1 MHSSP
6 FLIEAFIDNSFY
18 CDALFDSGC
27 LVTSAFNESLVKK
40 KGLQRM
46 PITKRELRLAEND
59 DKKRWISEIAFCEL
73 DIDGRKETVYGYVI
87 PNLAYDMILG
97 KPWMERNDVVY
108 LAKERVIRLGSGAD
122 ALMVREKGWLD
133 AHVPGAKANMVMA
146 SVFAAEI
153 RHSKKK
159 NEEIQVFA
167 ATIHD
172 INKALEVKRRMTLG
186 EITEQLSEEL
196 KHLGHVFLDDE
207 KRDLPPNRPGIDH
220 AIKLTKD
227 NNGKEKEVPW
237 GPLYGMSRDELLVLR
252 KTLSDHL
259 DKNWIRASS
268 SPGGAPVLFV
278 RKPGGGLRFC
288 VDYRGINAITE
299 KDRYPL
305 PLISETLRSL
315 AKARYFTKVD
325 VRAAFHKIRVKEGDE
340 WKTAFRTRFGLYEWL
355 VTPFGL
361 TGAPATFQ
369 RYINSTLREHLDDF
383 CSAYLDDVLIYT
395 DGSRKEHMEKVELV
409 LKKLGDAGLCLDLNK
424 CEFAVTETKYL
435 GFIIQAGQGVK
446 VDPAKVAAIREW
458 VPPTNVKGVRSFIG
472 FANFYRQFIDSFSE
486 VAAPLVS
493 LTKKGV
499 PWKWGQA
506 EERAFETLKN
516 LFITAPVLAMWDE
529 DRTTVVEC
537 DCSGW
542 ALGGTLSQVDDDGKL
557 RPVAFFSKKLSP
569 AEVNY
574 EIHDKELLAVVKC
587 LEEWRG
593 ELKSLGA
600 PFKILSDHKNLQ
612 YFMTTRKL
620 SERQV
625 RWSQMLSEFDFKLEF
640 RSGSKSGKPDAL
652 SRRQQDVPQGED
664 DDRLKS
670 RIMKLIK
677 DQWIPHTATVP
688 VAAGD
693 IAESP
698 DNVPDGSR
706 LFVQP
711 HLQELWDQAK
721 DHDSDMQ
728 EMYQALAAG
737 ERSFPPSLTKKIT
750 ISIAECEFDQRGALL
765 YRHKLCIPEWEPL
778 RTALIQKTHD
788 SHITGHP
795 GRDGTLAILS
805 REFFWPGISRDVR
818 RFCANCNVCGRSK
831 VWRER
836 KKGLLLPLPIPQ
848 RPHSELGIDFMTE
861 LPAKKSGDPRYLMV
875 IVDRLTGGVALEA
888 MNTMKAEECAE
899 RFLQCYWK
907 HHGFPRALVSDRG
920 TNWTSEF
927 WTHLCK
933 LTGIEQRLST
943 GFHPQTDGATERMN
957 QEVLTY
963 LRSFI
968 TYSQYDWPDLLPSA
982 MLAINNR
989 NTSMGMSPFFL
1000 THGYHV
1006 SPIEQFTAEESV
1018 PRRLEH
1024 RDAEKFIQRLH
1035 EGWELAQAAMAARQ
1049 QDMEDQA
1056 NRSRGPQV
1064 RFEVGDTVWLKLKN
1078 ISTPQLS
1085 KKLSWTNAMYKVRK
1099 IVSPHV
1105 VELDV
1110 PTNVHPRFHVDLL
1123 KPASQNPFPSQETD
1137 DTQPP
1142 PIEENE
1148 YGEPEYLVERILR
1161 SRQRR
1166 VGRGY
1171 RREVLVKWAG
1181 YAEPD
1186 WRPRVDFEDT
1196 EALEMFEAE
1205 FGTEDDVG
1213 NEVFIR
1219 LPTPLRLTNCTAN
1232 PDVLP
1237 VTAHAVR
1244 AFHLRARR
1252 SHNVRIFSATLHDIE
1267 KALKAKIYTDPRANC
1282 PEWLLPVIDAFD
1294 RKKASELPPN
1304 RPGIDTEIRLKPGLS
1319 PPSCPLYSMSREELL
1334 LLRKT
1339 LYDLLDAGFIRASS
1353 AEGGAP
1359 VIFVKKPGGGLRFC
1373 VDYRALNSVTEKDG
1387 YPLPLINDT
1396 LRDIAAAK
1404 YVSKVDVISA
1414 FHRLRLKEG
1423 SEAYT
1428 AFRTHLGA
1436 YEWLVTPFGLTGAP
1450 AAFQRFINHVL
1461 SRWLGISCSAYLDDV
1476 VIYSSDSRKEHRNL
1490 VCQIIRALG
1499 DAGLQLDWDKSE
1511 FESPS
1516 IKYLGFIVEPGSGIR
1531 ADPDKVKA
1539 IQEWEAPTSVRGVR
1553 SFLGFA
1559 NFYRCF
1565 VPEYSTVAAPLTL
1578 LTKKDQPFKWED
1590 EQLRS
1595 FEALKKAL
1603 VSAPL
1608 LATFDPDLPTI
1619 VEADASGW
1627 ALGGSLRQQGADSL
1641 WRPVAYF
1648 SRKLSPAEVNYPI
1661 HDKEMLAIHSCLRA
1675 WRSYLAGIPFE
1686 VHTDHQNLL
1695 YFQKQ
1700 RTLSEHRGTPT
1711 TKMAKSTEKLTK
1723 TTLSNSSIDSK
1734 TSSSSASNKID
1745 KKPTA
1750 RDETRRTTRLGL
1762 SFAQMASQEPR
1773 SDDDELLRSPSQH
1786 APVTSSMKVDAGV
1799 EDAPVVE
1806 IPLTPDSRDSDATTP
1821 TPNALDGNL
1830 FVFSQAQRDEN
1841 DTNNINNTNNTN
1853 NNNNDQVAVVQWYS
1867 TWQGFSVG
1875 YREVVGS
1882 IPTSDANFLR
1892 AVNLNWGTWG

>member
-1 MHSSP
+1 MPQQTEVNPQPDVTTFQLLQSVHQLLSSQQCSPSPTHNISWPQWDGQPSSFKRFFNQLKLRARISHRHRLTPSEICFEIFMSIPQSQQPRLDLWLDQGEAHDWDWEKLLEHINDQFTDKQAVMKAGQKLMTMRMGEAQTFNAFLQDYEYSLSACGGWHWPDRCKILFIDAALNDTLQYHLTPKKLPDDDYNKWVTKVRTIAGRVECLPQYEARYREGSSSTWYVQQPVDQEEFPIPEAAEESTDEEDTEDGPEVQVRKVQFQQKSEVAALISQLETAAKIIEKKSQQKFAEPPKPRAPWRAQSDIEKARLRQACFRCLEQGHRSFRCPKFRPAESPAEVHATTTPENHSIDKKVTRRESPTKDRHEPISPRKTKITDAPKQAISQMHSSP

-59 DKKRWISEIAFCEL
+59 EKKRWISEIAFCEL

-159 NEEIQVFA
+159 KEEIQVFA

-186 EITEQLSEEL
+186 EITEQLPEEL

-506 EERAFETLKN
+506 EESAFETLKN

-765 YRHKLCIPEWEPL
+765 YRHKLFVPEWEPL

-888 MNTMKAEECAE
+888 MNTMKAEQCAE
-899 RFLQCYWK
+899 SFLQCYWK

-1006 SPIEQFTAEESV
+1006 SPIEQVTAEESV

-1213 NEVFIR
+1213 
-1219 LPTPLRLTNCTAN
+1219 
-1232 PDVLP
+1232 
-1237 VTAHAVR
+1237 
-1244 AFHLRARR
+1244 
-1252 SHNVRIFSATLHDIE
+1252 
-1267 KALKAKIYTDPRANC
+1267 
-1282 PEWLLPVIDAFD
+1282 
-1294 RKKASELPPN
+1294 
-1304 RPGIDTEIRLKPGLS
+1304 
-1319 PPSCPLYSMSREELL
+1319 
-1334 LLRKT
+1334 
-1339 LYDLLDAGFIRASS
+1339 
-1353 AEGGAP
+1353 
-1359 VIFVKKPGGGLRFC
+1359 
-1373 VDYRALNSVTEKDG
+1373 
-1387 YPLPLINDT
+1387 
-1396 LRDIAAAK
+1396 
-1404 YVSKVDVISA
+1404 
-1414 FHRLRLKEG
+1414 
-1423 SEAYT
+1423 
-1428 AFRTHLGA
+1428 
-1436 YEWLVTPFGLTGAP
+1436 
-1450 AAFQRFINHVL
+1450 
-1461 SRWLGISCSAYLDDV
+1461 
-1476 VIYSSDSRKEHRNL
+1476 
-1490 VCQIIRALG
+1490 
-1499 DAGLQLDWDKSE
+1499 
-1511 FESPS
+1511 
-1516 IKYLGFIVEPGSGIR
+1516 
-1531 ADPDKVKA
+1531 
-1539 IQEWEAPTSVRGVR
+1539 
-1553 SFLGFA
+1553 
-1559 NFYRCF
+1559 
-1565 VPEYSTVAAPLTL
+1565 VP
-1578 LTKKDQPFKWED
+1578 
-1590 EQLRS
+1590 
-1595 FEALKKAL
+1595 
-1603 VSAPL
+1603 
-1608 LATFDPDLPTI
+1608 
-1619 VEADASGW
+1619 EADARTGPRTRTR
-1627 ALGGSLRQQGADSL
+1627 GGG
-1641 WRPVAYF
+1641 
-1648 SRKLSPAEVNYPI
+1648 
-1661 HDKEMLAIHSCLRA
+1661 
-1675 WRSYLAGIPFE
+1675 
-1686 VHTDHQNLL
+1686 
-1695 YFQKQ
+1695 
-1700 RTLSEHRGTPT
+1700 
-1711 TKMAKSTEKLTK
+1711 
-1723 TTLSNSSIDSK
+1723 
-1734 TSSSSASNKID
+1734 
-1745 KKPTA
+1745 
-1750 RDETRRTTRLGL
+1750 
-1762 SFAQMASQEPR
+1762 
-1773 SDDDELLRSPSQH
+1773 
-1786 APVTSSMKVDAGV
+1786 
-1799 EDAPVVE
+1799 
-1806 IPLTPDSRDSDATTP
+1806 
-1821 TPNALDGNL
+1821 
-1830 FVFSQAQRDEN
+1830 
-1841 DTNNINNTNNTN
+1841 
-1853 NNNNDQVAVVQWYS
+1853 
-1867 TWQGFSVG
+1867 
-1875 YREVVGS
+1875 
-1882 IPTSDANFLR
+1882 
-1892 AVNLNWGTWG
+1892 